1 VTGATRRSV
10 TPLRD
15 RLAAEDVTTSPSAD
29 AVAFEN
35 ELIPVLGEAA
45 RLATGML
52 LNAVD
57 AEDAVQEACIRA
69 WRHRGNRLPDT
80 DLRPWF
86 LGIVANQCRE
96 ARRSRWW
103 RVLRVADVAS
113 AGGATSDD
121 PAASVDLRRA
131 VSRLTYRRRLVV
143 VLRYYLDLPFEE
155 VAATAGCSVDAAKAL
170 MQRATADLER
180 ALTQERKS

>member
-1 VTGATRRSV
+1 V
-10 TPLRD
+10 TPLQNRAGAVD
-15 RLAAEDVTTSPSAD
+15 ALAARDAD
-29 AVAFEN
+29 AIAFEN
-35 ELIPVLGEAA
+35 ELVPVLSEAV

-69 WRHRGNRLPDT
+69 WRRRGNRLPET

-96 ARRSRWW
+96 ALRGRWW
-103 RVLRVADVAS
+103 RVVRVADVALT
-113 AGGATSDD
+113 GQATSDVS
-121 PAASVDLRRA
+121 AESVDLRRA
-131 VSRLTYRRRLVV
+131 IARLPYRRRLVV

-170 MQRATADLER
+170 MQRAAADLER
-180 ALTQERKS
+180 ALSPQERKS